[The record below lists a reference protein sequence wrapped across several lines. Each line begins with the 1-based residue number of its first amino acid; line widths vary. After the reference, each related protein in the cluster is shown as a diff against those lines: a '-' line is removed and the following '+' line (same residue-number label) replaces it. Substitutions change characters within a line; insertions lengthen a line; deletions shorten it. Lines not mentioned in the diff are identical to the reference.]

1 MTIPEFSVEI
11 KQLPGQARI
20 VCAGELDLG
29 TADQLKTAVLSALGM
44 KSDAILVDLE
54 EATFVDSSGLRAL
67 LEVIQ
72 ECRDLGVAIQVRP
85 GTALRRLLELVQVEV
100 PLES

>member
-11 KQLPGQARI
+11 KQRPGQARI
-20 VCAGELDLG
+20 VCAGELDLA
-29 TADQLKTAVLSALGM
+29 TADRLTTAVQSALGM
-44 KSDAILVDLE
+44 KSDAILLDFD

-72 ECRDLGVAIQVRP
+72 ECRDLRVTIQVRP
-85 GTALRRLLELVQVEV
+85 GVALRRLLELVQVEV